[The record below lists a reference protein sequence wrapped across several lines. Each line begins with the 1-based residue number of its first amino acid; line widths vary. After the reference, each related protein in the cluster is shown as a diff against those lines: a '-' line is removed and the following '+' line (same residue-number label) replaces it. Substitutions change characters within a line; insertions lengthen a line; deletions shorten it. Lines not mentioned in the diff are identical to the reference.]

1 MQSRITRALMS
12 GIGVATLATLSLFA
26 TKNIDQMTGD
36 SLSAKANGDSGKMRL
51 ACGGWGERPCPRPPA
66 VGGVRG

>member
-1 MQSRITRALMS
+1 MQSKITRAVMS

-26 TKNIDQMTGD
+26 TKNIDKVTGD
-36 SLSAKANGDSGKMRL
+36 TLSTKANGDAGKVRL
-51 ACGGWGERPCPRPPA
+51 ACGGWGEPACPRTPA

>member
-1 MQSRITRALMS
+1 MQSKISRVVMS

-26 TKNIDQMTGD
+26 TKSVDQTSVNG
-36 SLSAKANGDSGKMRL
+36 LSAKANGDSKVRL

>member
-1 MQSRITRALMS
+1 MQNRITRAVMS

-26 TKNIDQMTGD
+26 TKSIDQVTGD
-36 SLSAKANGDSGKMRL
+36 SLSAKANGDSGKVRL
-51 ACGGWGERPCPRPPA
+51 ACGGWNEPRCPRPAA